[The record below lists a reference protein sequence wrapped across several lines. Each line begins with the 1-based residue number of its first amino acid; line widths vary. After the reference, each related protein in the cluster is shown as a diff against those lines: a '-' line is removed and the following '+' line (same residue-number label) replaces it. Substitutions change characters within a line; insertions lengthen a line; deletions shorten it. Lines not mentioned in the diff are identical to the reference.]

1 MQPLSGMPVQDV
13 SKPLWAMAR
22 QGEVLATLQEKA
34 AYNYFR
40 VLQAYERLNP
50 LRPASRGD
58 SRQSFGELLTREL
71 ERERARIARELHAGA
86 GQPLAGI
93 KLNLELLRSNLMNV
107 SRPVEDNLARLQLLA
122 DQALEQV
129 RAVSHR
135 LYPPE
140 WQRLA
145 LGEAI
150 GNLWMSSGI
159 AQKLDSSL
167 DIQPFRQ
174 EPPHAVKV
182 TLYRCCQECLSNILR
197 HSGATIATLSLRQ
210 EGSRIVLS
218 IEDNGSG
225 FDVPDVLSENPRA
238 RGIGLAAMREQ
249 ASSLGGS
256 LEIESGPGGTKLA
269 VSLPLVED

>member
-1 MQPLSGMPVQDV
+1 MQPLSGMSVRDV
-13 SKPLWAMAR
+13 SKPLSAMAQ

-50 LRPASRGD
+50 LRQEPYGVGK
-58 SRQSFGELLTREL
+58 QSFGELLTREL

-93 KLNLELLRSNLMNV
+93 KLNLDLLRSNLVEMPQ
-107 SRPVEDNLARLQLLA
+107 PVEDSIARLQLLA
-122 DQALEQV
+122 EQALEQV
-129 RAVSHR
+129 RALSHR

-145 LGEAI
+145 LGDAI
-150 GNLWMSSGI
+150 ANLWKSSGV
-159 AQKLDSSL
+159 AQKLECRV
-167 DIQPFRQ
+167 DIQSFYQ

-182 TLYRCCQECLSNILR
+182 TIYRCCQECLSNILR
-197 HSGATIATLSLRQ
+197 HSGATSAALSLRQ
-210 EGSRIVLS
+210 EGVCIVLS

-225 FDVPDVLSENPRA
+225 FDVPDVLSADSRA
-238 RGIGLAAMREQ
+238 RGIGLVAMREQ

-256 LEIESGPGGTKLA
+256 LDIQSGQGGTKLR